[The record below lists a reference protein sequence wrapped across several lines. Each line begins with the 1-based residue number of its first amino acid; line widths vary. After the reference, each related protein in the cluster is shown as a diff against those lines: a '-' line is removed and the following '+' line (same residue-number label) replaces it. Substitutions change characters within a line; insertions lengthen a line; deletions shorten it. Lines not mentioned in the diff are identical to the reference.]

1 MCEKTWAHLSRH
13 WSLFDSFS
21 FPEFHCTTRPWTYYQ
36 ASGKAEGLHSRL
48 ERMAKGAERPV
59 TVLCIALFLAVSVRQ
74 AVKSD
79 QLRTEMRLL
88 GLVEWS
94 KALDLG
100 GTWWNKK
107 QRPPMNLNVP
117 HACHPSTVKG
127 ATQSSITAFQWLWG
141 FSKFHAQWNCSHWLA
156 WVDWLRLASSSQK
169 ANLQKLILLYFYNIF
184 HLQKYVKLK
193 QIVPRGF
200 LGVERWKLNAPC
212 QGKTMKN
219 HSPRLSILLLRRP
232 WLAKIKVSK
241 DYVKITSEK
250 SGHVKPDE
258 A

>member
-1 MCEKTWAHLSRH
+1 MREKTWAHLSRH

-21 FPEFHCTTRPWTYYQ
+21 FPELHCTTRPWTYYQ

-100 GTWWNKK
+100 GTWWNQK

-169 ANLQKLILLYFYNIF
+169 ANLQKTDPFIF
-184 HLQKYVKLK
+184 LQYLSPAEICQTQANSAEGVLGGGTLK
-193 QIVPRGF
+193 T
-200 LGVERWKLNAPC
+200 ERS
-212 QGKTMKN
+212 MSRKN
-219 HSPRLSILLLRRP
+219 
-232 WLAKIKVSK
+232 
-241 DYVKITSEK
+241 YEK
-250 SGHVKPDE
+250 SLSKTFHITV